1 VKLDRTSKWVGVGR
15 SLFSAGG
22 NLETIPVWES
32 GAGPK
37 ESSGKPAIGGYSDNG
52 LAAGAKG
59 GTAQG
64 VFFNTIKS
72 ARFGSVFNAQNWARA
87 QLGETGVM
95 DGAVR

>member
-22 NLETIPVWES
+22 KLGEDPGMGKRCWSQRVLW
-32 GAGPK
+32 K
-37 ESSGKPAIGGYSDNG
+37 KPAIGGYSDNG
-52 LAAGAKG
+52 LAARAKG

-72 ARFGSVFNAQNWARA
+72 ARFGSVFNASK
-87 QLGETGVM
+87 LGTS
-95 DGAVR
+95 RTR